1 MKMELKDN
9 LDTLF
14 DKLEK
19 YFRSETVIGNP
30 ITVGE
35 VTLLPIIEVGFGL
48 GTGGGTGKDNKGNDG
63 GGGGAGVGAKISPNS
78 ILVIKGSEVSLI
90 PLKDKG
96 SLEKV
101 LNMVPEIVSKF
112 KEKMEEKEKKEE

>member
-1 MKMELKDN
+1 MELKEN

-19 YFRSETVIGNP
+19 FFRSETVIGNP

-35 VTLLPIIEVGFGL
+35 VTLLPIIDVGFGL
-48 GTGGGTGKDNKGNDG
+48 GTGGGMGKDAKGNDG
-63 GGGGAGVGAKISPNS
+63 NGGGAGVGAKISPNS
-78 ILVIKGSEVSLI
+78 ILVIKGSDVSLI
-90 PLKDKG
+90 PLKGKG

-101 LNMVPEIVSKF
+101 LDMVPEIVNKF
-112 KEKMEEKEKKEE
+112 KDKMDEKEKKEE

>member
-1 MKMELKDN
+1 MKMELKES
-9 LDTLF
+9 LDILF

-19 YFRSETVIGNP
+19 FFRSETVIGNP

-35 VTLLPIIEVGFGL
+35 VTLLPIIDVGFGL
-48 GTGGGTGKDNKGNDG
+48 GTGGGMGKDAKGNDG
-63 GGGGAGVGAKISPNS
+63 SGGGAGVGAKISPNS
-78 ILVIKGSEVSLI
+78 ILVIKGSDVTLI

-101 LNMVPEIVSKF
+101 LDMVPEIVNKF
-112 KEKMEEKEKKEE
+112 KDKMEEKEKKEE